1 MSIVLCY
8 EVDAMG
14 GDTYWELYTNN
25 THTYIA
31 TVDSEDFGDFVELAR
46 SVGEDE
52 LILFPQE
59 PYQVM
64 VDIHLEL
71 DKWFGQPD
79 DHLDDCNSIHD
90 PMTEL
95 DYFCEGCKQFQ
106 KWTEGKT
113 YSDYFSML
121 ERRGRLVGA

>member
-1 MSIVLCY
+1 MGTVLCY

-14 GDTYWELYTNN
+14 GDTYWELYTKFTNN
-25 THTYIA
+25 YIA
-31 TVDSEDFGDFVELAR
+31 TVDSENFGDFIELAR

-64 VDIHLEL
+64 TDIHIEL
-71 DKWFGQPD
+71 DKLFGQPD
-79 DHLDDCNSIHD
+79 DHLDDCNSIYD
-90 PMTEL
+90 PMTDL

-113 YSDYFSML
+113 YGDYFSML
-121 ERRGRLVGA
+121 ERRGRLVRA

>member
-14 GDTYWELYTNN
+14 GDTYWELYTNI
-25 THTYIA
+25 TRQYIA

-59 PYQVM
+59 PFQVM
-64 VDIHLEL
+64 ADIHIEL
-71 DKWFGQPD
+71 DKWWGQKD
-79 DHLDDCNSIHD
+79 DHLDNCGSIWD
-90 PMTEL
+90 PMNEL
-95 DYFCEGCKQFQ
+95 DYFCQGCKQFQ

-113 YSDYFSML
+113 YGDYYSML
-121 ERRGRLVGA
+121 ERRGRLVG

>member
-14 GDTYWELYTNN
+14 GDTYWELYTN
-25 THTYIA
+25 TTRTYIA

-64 VDIHLEL
+64 CDIHIEL
-71 DKWFGQPD
+71 DKLWGQPD
-79 DHLDDCNSIHD
+79 DHLDDCGSIYD
-90 PMTEL
+90 PMNEL
-95 DYFCEGCKQFQ
+95 DYFCQGCKQFQ

-113 YSDYFSML
+113 YGDYFSML

>member
-1 MSIVLCY
+1 MSIVLAY

-25 THTYIA
+25 TRTYIA
-31 TVDSEDFGDFVELAR
+31 TVDSENFGDFLDLAR

-52 LILFPQE
+52 IILFPQE

-64 VDIHLEL
+64 VDLHLEL
-71 DKWFGQPD
+71 EKWFGQPD
-79 DHLDDCNSIHD
+79 DHLDDCGSIYD

-95 DYFCEGCKQFQ
+95 DYFCEGCKAFQ

-121 ERRGRLVGA
+121 ERRGSLV